1 MRILNFLLMASL
13 AVFLFGCNGGQRVV
27 NNQYQSAGC
36 PAYVVASDLAYVGSP
51 DLQDSSRCTGPDCPV
66 LGTAKGKVTGDIF
79 VGSLDK
85 EVKEVVIIER
95 RKTPSCHYWH
105 ALDGPKCQLGG
116 KEYVEYFVT
125 INNKKQGGKYTQLL
139 EDAGFVFDGQDQE
152 VLIRMRN
159 INNTSQVYV
168 AYGCSKALFPDDI
181 KKDIAAGK
189 EFLRQRFAE
198 RVTVGGGV

>member
-1 MRILNFLLMASL
+1 MRVLKLLLTASL

-36 PAYVVASDLAYVGSP
+36 PVYVVASDLAYVGSP
-51 DLQDSSRCTGPDCPV
+51 CLQDSSKCIGPDCPV
-66 LGTAKGKVTGDIF
+66 LGMAKGKVTADLF

-95 RKTPSCHYWH
+95 IKAPSGHYWN
-105 ALDGPKCQLGG
+105 ALNGPKCQLGG
-116 KEYVEYFVT
+116 KEYVEFFLT
-125 INNKKQGGKYTQLL
+125 INDKKQGGKYTQML

-152 VLIRMRN
+152 VLIRIRN
-159 INNTSQVYV
+159 INNTSQMYL

-181 KKDIAAGK
+181 KKDIEAGK